1 MRISVND
8 IEALKQGVPP
18 DNFELIENMTVGR
31 EMWLDFM
38 ESHYLSSFIKSGG
51 SKVKVVVGK
60 EGTGKTHL
68 LKNLEADANKQ
79 GYQTVYISLKEKSFK
94 LNDLTGLYKAIVSRI
109 DKERMFKGLCQRVAA
124 GLGYS
129 EDQYDGAERLLPRM
143 VEEGLGRAL
152 AEKEFRTAVGKA
164 FRNADFGPSFT
175 AFAFTIVKD
184 RMLNG
189 SSEVSEAAWRWF
201 KGERMERRERI
212 ALSFYEQLQ
221 RSNARYWLNSLIR
234 MLRLSGIKGL
244 IVLIDDC
251 EILTSKEADSPKYYY
266 TPNQVKDACEMIRQL
281 IDDFE
286 LLGNCL
292 FVFAGDET
300 IIEDDRRGFRS
311 YEALWMRIRSGLVPV
326 ERFNRLSDMVDT
338 DLLMLSLGED
348 APAKVSKALLECLAA
363 AGYERKFR
371 DDITEKLSTQGIK
384 RAVQENAWMAFH
396 KDGVS

>member
-1 MRISVND
+1 MKVSIND
-8 IEALKQGVPP
+8 LENLKKGIPP
-18 DNFELIENMTVGR
+18 ENVDLLRGMTIGR
-31 EMWLDFM
+31 DKWLDFA
-38 ESHYLSSFIKSGG
+38 ESHYLSSFIRLGG
-51 SKVKVVVGK
+51 SKVKVIVGE

-68 LKNLEADANKQ
+68 LKNLEADSNQ
-79 GYQTVYISLKEKSFK
+79 NGYQTVYLSLKDKDFK

-109 DKERMFKGLCQRVAA
+109 DKERMFRGLCQRVAA

-129 EDQYDGAERLLPRM
+129 EDQYDGVERLLPRM

-189 SSEVSEAAWRWF
+189 TSEVSEAAWRWF

-221 RSNARYWLNSLIR
+221 KSNARYWLNSLIR
-234 MLRLSGIKGL
+234 MLKLSGIKGL

-251 EILTSKEADSPKYYY
+251 EILTSREMGSPKYFY

-300 IIEDDRRGFRS
+300 IIEDDKRGFRS

-326 ERFNRLSDMVDT
+326 DRFNRLSDMVDSE
-338 DLLMLSLGED
+338 LLLLSLGDD
-348 APAKVSKALLECLAA
+348 APVRVSMALLDCFTTS
-363 AGYERKFR
+363 GYERKFR
-371 DDITEKLSTQGIK
+371 DDIPEIFSSQGIR
-384 RAVQENAWMAFH
+384 RAVQESAWMAFR